1 MRGSD
6 PTDPS
11 LFWFVAVSGSWRS
24 TGAAMSSVNGRS
36 SAGPLLP
43 VLPSLPP
50 ADGPEAVLGEAV
62 HAPASLFAVTGPSG
76 AGKTVWVQQLA
87 AVAARPGAVRW
98 RVVSVVADRGRRST
112 LYALAEQLIRAASP
126 TGRVPEA
133 SRGRTRPAS
142 GAAPT
147 LLALAE
153 RLSTALQ
160 RGLSSRRRLLLVV
173 DDAQWAD
180 EGSVRVLRL
189 VLRQLAG
196 HGVCAVLAGRDPDT
210 GALREAALAADP
222 DRWPVSRR
230 IRIDAL
236 DAAGVRRYV
245 SAIHGVEVSLEL
257 AERIRR
263 VSGGG
268 PLLVDQVVG
277 GMAPVWA
284 ERARVT
290 SERRARFDEDVTD
303 ADIARGFVPGNPFGE
318 LGAGL
323 PDAARTAVEM
333 AAVLATPLRAEEL
346 ARVAALRGE
355 PIDIAAAS
363 ARGLL
368 ISRGAEQGGAEGE
381 REWTVFHDLYG
392 TDVAAHL
399 DGERR
404 ARILVAGAEGIPGQD
419 EGTRHRALIW
429 LLDAALLRGS
439 TLSPALRDLLVA
451 GVAES
456 VRGRRTEHVFAVAR
470 RAMELADRT
479 GDELAD
485 ELVVGLYRAAS
496 ALSALPRMIEYIP
509 RLERAAPGPLRDLA
523 LLHVREFRGDYDW
536 VRRFAE
542 DLLTRLPRFPDPR
555 PQTPE
560 DVAAVAGLLA
570 PDPLGGLIVRLQV
583 LIVLGIMA
591 PQADPRDFGM
601 ERFAEARAGAEWLI
615 SVQEADPEAWR
626 DAWSALGG
634 EYEGLPS
641 PHDVRMRATGMKVFG
656 ISVLGPAEQLP
667 VEFAALGRAIAAAP
681 AESATLFDARVI
693 HAGMLSGA
701 GFVRE
706 AAADLDA
713 CMRMLRAGTAGWGT
727 GTARGL
733 HIYGRYLLGDT
744 AEVEDAL
751 AEAAVTIFDDMD
763 AVGRPVFYALR
774 AVRAADAGDEEAW
787 RADMD
792 AAARL
797 AQRGYDTVGVEY
809 EMLAHIARAR
819 MRHDPAAQLAVFDPE
834 GPLAGRLLRSQNLYA
849 YKVDALASLGRA
861 EEADRELAR
870 LAALPAPG
878 FQPVYAAMPWLEG
891 RVHEAYGLVERALRA
906 YRVAAEEDV
915 PGSRLPGV
923 LAQAALD
930 AGRLTLV
937 TGGSERAARR
947 YLTAAERGFLGLGRL
962 VAAADATA
970 LLDGARRSG
979 SATGIPPAPPVP
991 ASAGSD
997 AAAGGVRTA
1006 WTLAALTPRERE
1018 VAALA
1023 AEGRTNAEIA
1033 GALGIGVKAV
1043 AFHMGNVLR
1052 KLGLSSRRQLRPVDP
1067 SARGVVPSA
1076 VHDDA
1081 RWAVLSRREREIGE
1095 LASRDLTDAE
1105 IADEL
1110 GLSVRTVSGHMGRVL
1125 AKLGARSRRELR
1137 R

>member
-1 MRGSD
+1 M
-6 PTDPS
+6 T
-11 LFWFVAVSGSWRS
+11 
-24 TGAAMSSVNGRS
+24 SVNGRL
-36 SAGPLLP
+36 SAGLLMP
-43 VLPSLPP
+43 VLPSIAP
-50 ADGPEAVLGEAV
+50 ADSPEAVLGEAV
-62 HAPASLFAVTGPSG
+62 LAAASLFAVTGPSG

-112 LYALAEQLIRAASP
+112 LYAVAEQLIHAASP
-126 TGRVPEA
+126 AGRADAARVRTASARSRSGAEA
-133 SRGRTRPAS
+133 DPGSAS
-142 GAAPT
+142 APGAAPT

-196 HGVCAVLAGRDPDT
+196 RGVCAVLAGRDPDT
-210 GALREAALAADP
+210 GALRETVLAADP

-245 SAIHGVEVSLEL
+245 SAIHGIEVSLEL

-268 PLLVDQVVG
+268 PLLVDQVVS

-323 PDAARTAVEM
+323 PGAARTAVEM
-333 AAVLATPLRAEEL
+333 AAVLATPLRADEL
-346 ARVAALRGE
+346 AGVAALCGE

-363 ARGLL
+363 AHGLL
-368 ISRGAEQGGAEGE
+368 ISRAAEHGGAEGE

-399 DGERR
+399 DDERR
-404 ARILVAGAEGIPGQD
+404 ARILVAGAEAIPGEA

-456 VRGRRTEHVFAVAR
+456 VRARRTEHVFAVAR

-479 GDELAD
+479 GDDLAD

-542 DLLTRLPRFPDPR
+542 DLLARLPRFPDPL

-560 DVAAVAGLLA
+560 DVAAVGGLLA

-601 ERFAEARAGAEWLI
+601 ERFSEARAGAEWLI
-615 SVQEADPEAWR
+615 AVQEADPETWRAAW
-626 DAWSALGG
+626 AALGG
-634 EYEGLPS
+634 AYEGLPS
-641 PHDVRMRATGMKVFG
+641 PHDVRMRATGMQVFG
-656 ISVLGPAEQLP
+656 ISVLGPAERLP

-701 GFVRE
+701 GLVRE

-819 MRHDPAAQLAVFDPE
+819 ARHDPAAQLAVFDPE

-878 FQPVYAAMPWLEG
+878 FQPVYASMTWLEG

-906 YRVAAEEDV
+906 YRAAAEEDA
-915 PGSRLPGV
+915 PGAPLPAA

-930 AGRLTLV
+930 AGRLTLA
-937 TGGSERAARR
+937 TGGSQRTARR
-947 YLTAAERGFLGLGRL
+947 CLNAAERGFLRLGRP
-962 VAAADATA
+962 VAAAEAAA
-970 LLDGARRSG
+970 LLDGARRSASAVG
-979 SATGIPPAPPVP
+979 IRPAPAASAATGP
-991 ASAGSD
+991 D
-997 AAAGGVRTA
+997 AAGGVRAA
-1006 WTLAALTPRERE
+1006 WTHAALTPRERE

-1033 GALGIGVKAV
+1033 QALGISVKAV

-1052 KLGLSSRRQLRPVDP
+1052 KLGLGSRRQLRPGEP
-1067 SARGVVPSA
+1067 PASGTAPSA
-1076 VHDDA
+1076 VRDDA
-1081 RWAVLSRREREIGE
+1081 RWAALSRREREIGE

-1110 GLSVRTVSGHMGRVL
+1110 GLSVRTVSGHMSKVL
-1125 AKLGARSRRELR
+1125 AKLGARSRRELGR
-1137 R
+1137 